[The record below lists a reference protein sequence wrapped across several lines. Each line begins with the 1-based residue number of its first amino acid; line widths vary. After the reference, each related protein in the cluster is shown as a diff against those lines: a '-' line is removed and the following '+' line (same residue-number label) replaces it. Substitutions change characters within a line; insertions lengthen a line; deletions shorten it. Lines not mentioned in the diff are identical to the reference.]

1 VSAREFALL
10 AALLERPG
18 TALSKGQLEERLY
31 GWGEEVESNT
41 VEVHVHN
48 LRKKLGAE
56 TIRTIPRRGL
66 SGCQGMTSIRR
77 TLLVWL
83 LLGLVAVAVLASVA
97 TYFDTRREI
106 GELFDLQL
114 KQLAYSTRI
123 DDLLR
128 GRQPSIA
135 GPGADRATGVSEIVT
150 QIWDRDGVL
159 VYYSRPGTGL
169 PVPATE
175 GYSNVIRDG
184 HGVARVHAR
193 RRAARVAGRP
203 RAGRAARDRRAIG
216 IAYAAAAGCA
226 DPVPGRAHLVRSRP
240 WPAPARKRCRAQWPS
255 ASPTPWRRSP
265 ETGLPEELRPLA
277 GSLNA
282 LLARLDD
289 ALNAQRRFT
298 ADAAHELRTPL
309 AALKLQVELVERAP
323 DDGARGAALAELEEG
338 VDRASHLVE
347 QLLAMARLEPEALAR
362 NFGDCDLVAIAKDV
376 IVSRATLAA
385 DRKIDLGLARSAT
398 VRARGDAASLS
409 MLLANLLDNALR
421 YTPEGGRIDVAIDDD
436 AGHAILSVAD
446 TGPGIPASERER
458 VFDRFHPRC
467 SGGSG
472 SKRKRARA
480 FHRQAHRRRPWRN
493 RRAGQRRRRAG
504 TGRARL
510 LSLGE

>member
-1 VSAREFALL
+1 
-10 AALLERPG
+10 
-18 TALSKGQLEERLY
+18 
-31 GWGEEVESNT
+31 
-41 VEVHVHN
+41 
-48 LRKKLGAE
+48 
-56 TIRTIPRRGL
+56 
-66 SGCQGMTSIRR
+66 MTSIRR

-83 LLGLVAVAVLASVA
+83 LLGLVAVAVVASVA

-114 KQLAYSTRI
+114 KQLAFSTRI

-135 GPGADRATGVSEIVT
+135 GPGADRAAGVSEIVT

-184 HGVARVHAR
+184 HAWRVYTHVEGRHALQVAHALDERREIAAQSALRTLLPLAALIPFLGVLIWYAVGRGLR
-193 RRAARVAGRP
+193 PLDSMSRAVAKRQP
-203 RAGRAARDRRAIG
+203 DAM
-216 IAYAAAAGCA
+216 
-226 DPVPGRAHLVRSRP
+226 
-240 WPAPARKRCRAQWPS
+240 APLA
-255 ASPTPWRRSP
+255 

-323 DDGARGAALAELEEG
+323 DDGARSSALAELEEG

-362 NFGDCDLVAIAKDV
+362 NFGDCDLVAMAKDV
-376 IVSRATLAA
+376 IVSRAALAA
-385 DRKIDLGLARSAT
+385 DRKIDLGLARSAA

-421 YTPEGGRIDVAIDDD
+421 YTPAGGRIDVAIDDD
-436 AGHAILSVAD
+436 AGHAVLSVAD
-446 TGPGIPASERER
+446 TGPGIPASDRER
-458 VFDRFHPRC
+458 VFDRFHR
-467 SGGSG
+467 GARAGADQNGSG
-472 SKRKRARA
+472 LGLSIVKRIADAHGATVALDTGADGRGLVARVR
-480 FHRQAHRRRPWRN
+480 FPLMS
-493 RRAGQRRRRAG
+493 G
-504 TGRARL
+504 
-510 LSLGE
+510 S